1 MAGRWHEG
9 MRAVSAEIAE
19 VQRQVAS
26 YCPAWDDPA
35 WSSRVLP
42 RVIPPVITF
51 GEIPLD
57 LAAIP
62 GGISADARLMEGVP
76 ARWALPAIRAFP
88 SGANLLIET
97 PPEGRAAALGVLQA
111 SMLRLLTSL
120 PPGQVRYTI
129 IDPRGIGRSFGA
141 FMHLADFDGALVNN
155 QVWTDPRQID
165 ERLAELATHMEMVTQ
180 KYLRNEYGTIEEY
193 NAVAE
198 EVAEPYRV
206 LVVADFPTK
215 FDEKSAGRLAAIAA
229 GGVPCGVLTLVASDL
244 SKPMPSGFQIDE
256 LRPHASHLNWD
267 SERNELTW
275 DDPELG
281 RYPLVLDSVPPAE
294 FATKQIQ
301 KVGAAARDAK
311 RVEVAFEFITPPADS
326 WWSRNTR
333 EDIDVALGKVGAT

>member
-129 IDPRGIGRSFGA
+129 IDPLGIGRSFGA

-180 KYLRNEYGTIEEY
+180 KYLRNEYATLEEY

-206 LVVADFPTK
+206 LVVADFPTR
-215 FDEKSAGRLAAIAA
+215 FGEKTAARLAAIAA
-229 GGVPCGVLTLVASDL
+229 GGGPCGLLTLVALDRA
-244 SKPMPSGFQIDE
+244 KPMPSDFPLDD
-256 LRPHASHLNWD
+256 LRASCAHVSWD
-267 SERNELTW
+267 GQQLAW
-275 DDPELG
+275 DDPDLG
-281 RYPLVLDSVPPAE
+281 PHPLRLEPPPAAD
-294 FATKQIQ
+294 FATRQIQ
-301 KVGAAARDAK
+301 KVGTAAKVAK
-311 RVEVAFEFITPPADS
+311 RVEVPFEFIAPPAQAWWTSDS
-326 WWSRNTR
+326 RAG
-333 EDIDVALGKVGAT
+333 IDVPLG